1 MSSSRTLTNHAVS
14 RRDFLRSSALA
25 AGAAITAPTFVPS
38 SVLGA
43 NAPSKRITIG
53 CIGVGNMGS
62 SDLKAFKANPNAQV
76 VAVCEVDA
84 QRLQEAR
91 KLAGI
96 DQGSCYKDF
105 RVLLARPDIDAVT
118 VVTPDHW
125 HVPICLA
132 AIRAGKD
139 VYCEKPLTLTILEGR
154 TLANEVKRYG
164 RVLQTGSQ
172 QRSSAEFR
180 QACELVRNGYIGD
193 VRTVTAGLPTN
204 NRTCEP
210 TWKPEPV
217 PEGFDY
223 DMWLGPAEWAPYHTQ
238 RCHYQFRFILDYS
251 GGQVTNWGAHHLD
264 IAQWGLG
271 TDDTGPVQILGR
283 GEFPESGLFTTAT
296 KVYFEMTYANGVKLL
311 CKTGGS
317 GTRFEGTK
325 GWVDVK
331 RGKLET
337 EPASLKTQT
346 IGANEI
352 HLYESKNHHQ
362 NFLDCIKS
370 RQAPIANV
378 EVGHRS
384 STLCHLGNIAM
395 LLKRPLK
402 WDPVKEEFL
411 GDDAANRM
419 RWRPR
424 RAPWSV

>member
-1 MSSSRTLTNHAVS
+1 MIS
-14 RRDFLRSSALA
+14 RRSLLRSSALA
-25 AGAAITAPTFVPS
+25 AGTIALPTLVPS
-38 SVLGA
+38 SVFGGA
-43 NAPSKRITIG
+43 APSERITIG

-62 SDLKAFKANPNAQV
+62 SDLKAFKSNANAQV

-84 QRLQEAR
+84 QRLAEAR

-96 DQGSCYKDF
+96 DAGSCYGDF
-105 RVLLARPDIDAVT
+105 RELLARPDIDAVT

-132 AIRAGKD
+132 AVHAGKD

-164 RVLQTGSQ
+164 RILQTGSQ
-172 QRSSAEFR
+172 QRSGAEFR
-180 QACELVRNGYIGD
+180 KACELVRNGYIGE
-193 VRTVTAGLPTN
+193 VKTVSAGLPGN
-204 NRTCEP
+204 NRKCEP
-210 TWKPEPV
+210 TWQPQPV
-217 PEGFDY
+217 PEGFNY
-223 DMWLGPAEWAPYHTQ
+223 DMWLGPAEWAPYHVQ
-238 RCHYQFRFILDYS
+238 RCHYEFRFLLDYS

-271 TDDTGPVQILGR
+271 TDDTGPVQIVGA
-283 GEFPESGLFTTAT
+283 GEFPTTGLFTTAT
-296 KVYFEMTYANGVKLL
+296 RVHFEMTYASGVKLI

-337 EPASLKTQT
+337 EPASLMTQT
-346 IGANEI
+346 IGANETR
-352 HLYESKNHHQ
+352 LYESRNHHQ

-370 RQAPIANV
+370 RQQPIANV

-395 LLKRPLK
+395 LLKRPLR
-402 WDPVKEEFL
+402 WDPAKEEFV

-419 RWRPR
+419 RWRPS
-424 RAPWSV
+424 RAAWSL